1 MAEHAMN
8 IYQAARKTT
17 DLTQEMAAEAL
28 NISVDSI
35 RAYETGQRAPGV
47 DIVADMVVVYGTD
60 WLGPAHV
67 QMISQEL
74 GVLPELQLQTLPTA
88 VITLV
93 NRVFAFADKHRDREL
108 LQIAEDGRI
117 DARER
122 PVFDQ
127 IVQELNG
134 IVAASFQVMYPLSP
148 VSPGD
153 KKRTAPTLACRSGS
167 GSQTFQTENDCSNDY
182 TSKQT
187 EKQEPIPIRKGG
199 DSWR

>member
-1 MAEHAMN
+1 MAENAMN

-47 DIVADMVVVYGTD
+47 DIVADMVAVYGTD

-108 LQIAEDGRI
+108 LQIAEDGKI

-122 PVFDQ
+122 PAFDQ

-148 VSPGD
+148 GD
-153 KKRTAPTLACRSGS
+153 KKRTAPMVTHRSGS
-167 GSQTFQTENDCSNDY
+167 VLSVSDENDCSNNY

-187 EKQEPIPIRKGG
+187 EMQEPNPQPKGG
-199 DSWR
+199 RDTW